1 MPPEKQD
8 VIKKRDLDFILEVN
22 KKSIEIQTEV
32 ADQNEETISSLAD
45 IRKTQ
50 LDQESKLDKL
60 KTLADHID
68 RELYKMQIL
77 YIVGLL
83 TIIGQII
90 QIFLKK

>member
-1 MPPEKQD
+1 MATEKQD
-8 VIKKRDLDFILEVN
+8 VIKKQDLDFILEVN

-32 ADQNEETISSLAD
+32 ADQNEETISSLKD

-50 LDQESKLDKL
+50 LEQDLKLDKL
-60 KTLADHID
+60 KTLADGMD
-68 RELYKMQIL
+68 KDLFKMQIL

-83 TIIGQII
+83 TLIGQLI